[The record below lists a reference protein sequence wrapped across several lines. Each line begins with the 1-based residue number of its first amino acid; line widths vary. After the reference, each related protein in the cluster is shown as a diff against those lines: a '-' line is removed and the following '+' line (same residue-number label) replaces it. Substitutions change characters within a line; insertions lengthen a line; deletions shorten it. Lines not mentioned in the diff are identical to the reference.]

1 MRKIRRNF
9 LKIAI
14 SYFFLMPLIKIDHI
28 FFSSKRKKIKKNKN
42 FVWHLNSDD

>member
-1 MRKIRRNF
+1 MKKLRRNF

-14 SYFFLMPLIKIDHI
+14 SYFFLMPLVKVDNI
-28 FFSSKRKKIKKNKN
+28 FFFKKRRKIKKNNN